1 MPSVRFALAHVRGDV
16 GVPAGTFLNVS
27 EEECLALESAGIARR
42 WTPDPPETMP
52 PESPPTAPLAPAEAP
67 PPAFPPPPPTLP
79 PAAPTPRAK
88 PAVPQKDETP

>member
-42 WTPDPPETMP
+42 WTPEPAETMP
-52 PESPPTAPLAPAEAP
+52 AEPPPTAPLAAIETPPPVFPSP
-67 PPAFPPPPPTLP
+67 PPALP
-79 PAAPTPRAK
+79 LVAPTPRAK
-88 PAVPQKDETP
+88 SPVVEKDETP